1 MLEPLRDTFLAIKH
15 PCMLMLFKNQKCA
28 DFDPVFDICLLI
40 NTAKRKV
47 RGTCICMNLRFFIR
61 LMKIARKFAYRL
73 SNLSEITTLAGSL
86 YCKPNIMINDDLLVF

>member
-1 MLEPLRDTFLAIKH
+1 MLDPLRDTFLAIKH

-47 RGTCICMNLRFFIR
+47 YVY
-61 LMKIARKFAYRL
+61 A
-73 SNLSEITTLAGSL
+73 
-86 YCKPNIMINDDLLVF
+86 